1 MRRTRSV
8 GGAVA
13 AAALALSLAACS
25 GGSGGSDGTGGEAG
39 SKHLTIGTNAEVPHL
54 IPNNDLGATGIQIES
69 ALWAPLT
76 QVDPKDGHLRN
87 VVADSI
93 KSTDARTWTIK
104 IKPGW
109 TFTNGDKLTAK
120 SFVDTWNYTAY
131 APNGFANNGFFQ
143 RVEGYE
149 ALNPAKGEPKRD
161 TLSGLKVIDDLT
173 FQVKLKQPF
182 SPYPTTLS
190 YLGVA
195 ALAPEVLKD
204 PEKYTH
210 KPIGYG
216 AYKLDGAW
224 KAGQPVK
231 LVRNK
236 GYKGGNA
243 PEAESITFR
252 FFANPETAYN
262 EFLAG
267 NLDFAPLPASKID
280 TYKQE
285 AAGRYLRTKAAVGV
299 GHLVLHVK
307 VKPYD
312 KLNVRRALSL
322 ALDRAALAKVKSGT
336 VPSKSFTPPSI
347 AGHRDNTCPDCTLNV
362 AKAKKLLS
370 EAGGFPGALKIY
382 YATDDPGS
390 QVYAE
395 ALGNMWR
402 QNLHIKVKYAGLPG
416 SEIGKRDDAGKLDGI
431 RIQGWGHDYPSIEDY
446 LTPLFASYGDINTGK
461 YDNPEVDKGLEKAN
475 AIADQQQAI
484 KAYQKVEDLVAADMP
499 VIPLS
504 LTRAVY
510 LHAQG
515 VEPLNS
521 AYAGVDPIRSTFT
534 R

>member
-13 AAALALSLAACS
+13 AAALTLSLAACS
-25 GGSGGSDGTGGEAG
+25 GGSGGSDSSGGGAG
-39 SKHLTIGTNAEVPHL
+39 GKHLTIGTAAEVPHL
-54 IPNNDLGATGIQIES
+54 IPQNDLGATGIQIES

-93 KSTDARTWTIK
+93 KSKDARTWTIK

-109 TFTNGDKLTAK
+109 TFTNGEKLTAK

-131 APNGFANNGFFQ
+131 GPNGFANNGFFQ

-149 ALNPAKGEPKRD
+149 ALNPAKGKPKRD

-190 YLGVA
+190 YLGA
-195 ALAPEVLKD
+195 TALASEALKD

-224 KAGQPVK
+224 KPGQPVN

-236 GYKGGNA
+236 GYKGGDA

-252 FFANPETAYN
+252 FFANPETGYN

-267 NLDFAPLPASKID
+267 NLDFAPLPTSKMD

-285 AAGRYLRTKAAVGV
+285 AAGRYLQAKAANQTGY
-299 GHLVLHVK
+299 LVLHVN

-312 KLNVRRALSL
+312 NLKVRRALSL
-322 ALDRAALAKVKSGT
+322 ALDRAALAKVKPGS
-336 VPSKSFTPPSI
+336 VPSKSFTPSSI
-347 AGHRDNTCPDCTLNV
+347 AGHRDDTCGDCKLDV

-382 YATDDPGS
+382 YSTDDSGS

-395 ALGNMWR
+395 AIGNMWR
-402 QNLHIKVKYAGLPG
+402 QKLGIKVKYDGQPG
-416 SEIGKRDDAGKLDGI
+416 SEIGKLDEAGKLDGV
-431 RIQGWGHDYPSIEDY
+431 RMQGWGHDYPSIEDY
-446 LTPLFASYGDINTGK
+446 LTPVFASYGDVNTGK
-461 YDNPEVDKGLEKAN
+461 YDNPEVDKALQKAN
-475 AIADQQQAI
+475 GIADQQRAI
-484 KAYQKVEDLVAADMP
+484 KAYQKVEDMAAADMP
-499 VIPLS
+499 IIPLS
-504 LTRAVY
+504 VVSPIY
-510 LHAQG
+510 LHAKG

-521 AYAGVDPIRSTFT
+521 PYAGVDPIRSTLT